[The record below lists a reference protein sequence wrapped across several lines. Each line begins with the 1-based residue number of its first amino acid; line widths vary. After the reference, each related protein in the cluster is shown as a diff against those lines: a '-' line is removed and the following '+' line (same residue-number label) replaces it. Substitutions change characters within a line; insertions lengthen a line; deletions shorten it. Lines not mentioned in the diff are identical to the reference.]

1 MGEVSSL
8 SWTKKLLDF
17 GSFDNLLML
26 GLPLWMQADRACHSV
41 KLRRPDIV
49 QVLLLDSFCSEKNV
63 SWPVMTPWIHTVIIG
78 F

>member
-1 MGEVSSL
+1 VGEVSSL

-26 GLPLWMQADRACHSV
+26 GLPLWMQADRPCHSV

-63 SWPVMTPWIHTVIIG
+63 SWPVISYYW
-78 F
+78 FLSALY